1 MTKYRLRILYQHYVA
16 GTLTTQEQLEW
27 KSLLANPDLKQTL
40 EKIVEEGWYDFSDE
54 EIILMDR
61 TIADQIFDQVVAL
74 PQKKVRQRA
83 LWKPVAAVAAVFIVA
98 ALGLYIYTNRS
109 ADKQKQFV
117 SPISHIKTGG
127 NKAYLT
133 LANGK
138 RIILT
143 DSKNGTLVAQNGV
156 QITKTNDGQLVYTVI
171 GNKSSSGNDY
181 NIIETPRGG
190 QYQIH
195 LPDGTNVW
203 LNAASSLKYPS
214 VFKGNERKVE
224 LKGEAYFEVSINKKM
239 PFKVTINSQTIEV
252 LGTHF
257 NVKGYA
263 EEADTKTTLL
273 EGSVKVVSTYSTTGV
288 LIKPGQQALV
298 KRNGDDQI
306 NIVEADMEEVMAWK
320 NNYFRFNNENIES
333 VMRKISRWYD
343 VNVEYDGAISD
354 EEFNGTISRTKN
366 IAQVL
371 KMLEDTQG
379 VHFKIEGRRIVVM
392 K

>member
-1 MTKYRLRILYQHYVA
+1 MTKYRLSNLYQHYVA
-16 GTLTTQEQLEW
+16 GTLTAQEQMEW

-40 EKIVEEGWYDFSDE
+40 EKLVDEGWYDFSDD

-61 TIADQIFDQVVAL
+61 VIADQIFDQVVAL
-74 PQKKVRQRA
+74 PQKKVKRTI
-83 LWKPVAAVAAVFIVA
+83 LWKPFAAAASVIIVA
-98 ALGLYIYTNRS
+98 ALGLYLYTNKS
-109 ADKQKQFV
+109 ADKQKQFT
-117 SPISHIKTGG
+117 SSTSHIKTGG

-138 RIILT
+138 RIVLT
-143 DSKNGTLVAQNGV
+143 DSKNGTLAAQNGV
-156 QITKTNDGQLVYTVI
+156 QITKTADGQLVYTVI
-171 GNKSSSGNDY
+171 GDKNSSANNY
-181 NIIETPRGG
+181 NTIETPRGG
-190 QYQIH
+190 QYQIR

-214 VFKGNERKVE
+214 IFKGNERKVE
-224 LKGEAYFEVSINKKM
+224 LKGEAYFEVAKNKQM
-239 PFKVTINSQTIEV
+239 PFRVITNNQTTEV

-257 NVKGYA
+257 NVKGYL

-273 EGSVKVVSTYSTTGV
+273 EGSVKVVSAHSTGGV
-288 LIKPGQQALV
+288 VIKPGEQAQL
-298 KRNGDDQI
+298 KNNGDDRI
-306 NIVEADMEEVMAWK
+306 NIVDADMEEVMAWK
-320 NNYFRFNNENIES
+320 NNYFRFNNENIQS
-333 VMRKISRWYD
+333 IMLKISRWYD
-343 VNVEYDGAISD
+343 VSVEYEGAISN

-371 KMLEDTQG
+371 RMLEDTKG

>member
-1 MTKYRLRILYQHYVA
+1 MTKYRLSNLYQHYLA
-16 GTLTTQEQLEW
+16 GTLTKQEQMEW

-54 EIILMDR
+54 EIISMDR

-74 PQKKVRQRA
+74 PQKRVKRTI
-83 LWKPVAAVAAVFIVA
+83 LWKPFAAVASIIIVA
-98 ALGLYIYTNRS
+98 ALGLYLYTNRS
-109 ADKQKQFV
+109 GGKKQQFV
-117 SPISHIKTGG
+117 SSTSHIETGG

-133 LANGK
+133 LSNGK
-138 RIILT
+138 RITLT
-143 DSKNGTLVAQNGV
+143 DSKNGTLAAQNGV
-156 QITKTNDGQLVYTVI
+156 QITKTADGQLVYTVV
-171 GNKSSSGNDY
+171 GNKNSSANDY
-181 NIIETPRGG
+181 NTIETPRGG
-190 QYQIH
+190 QYQIR

-214 VFKGNERKVE
+214 IFKGNERKVE
-224 LKGEAYFEVSINKKM
+224 LKGEAYFEVSKNKKM
-239 PFKVTINSQTIEV
+239 PFRVITNTQTIEV

-257 NVKGYA
+257 NVKGYL

-273 EGSVKVVSTYSTTGV
+273 EGSVKVVNTHSTNGLV
-288 LIKPGQQALV
+288 IKPGQQAQV
-298 KRNGDDQI
+298 KNDGDDQI
-306 NIVEADMEEVMAWK
+306 NIVYADMEEVMAWK
-320 NNYFRFNNENIES
+320 NNYFRFNSENIQS

-343 VNVEYDGAISD
+343 VDVEYDGTISA

-371 KMLEDTQG
+371 RMLEETKG

>member
-1 MTKYRLRILYQHYVA
+1 MTKYRLSNLYQHYLA
-16 GTLTTQEQLEW
+16 GTLTTQEQMEW
-27 KSLLANPDLKQTL
+27 KSLLVNPELKQTL
-40 EKIVEEGWYDFSDE
+40 EKIVEEGWYDFSE
-54 EIILMDR
+54 EEMILMDQAK
-61 TIADQIFDQVVAL
+61 ADQIFDHVVAV
-74 PQKKVRQRA
+74 PQIKVRRTI
-83 LWKPVAAVAAVFIVA
+83 LWKPFAAVASVLIVA
-98 ALGLYIYTNRS
+98 ALGLYLYTNGS
-109 ADKQKQFV
+109 ASKQKQFI
-117 SPISHIKTGG
+117 SATSHIETGG

-143 DSKNGTLVAQNGV
+143 DSKNGTLADQNGV
-156 QITKTNDGQLVYTVI
+156 QITKTADGQLVYTVV
-171 GNKSSSGNDY
+171 GNKNSSSNDS
-181 NIIETPRGG
+181 NTIETPRGG
-190 QYQIH
+190 QYQIR

-214 VFKGNERKVE
+214 VFHGNERKVE
-224 LKGEAYFEVSINKKM
+224 LKGEAYFEVSKNKKM
-239 PFKVTINSQTIEV
+239 PFRVITSTQTIEV

-257 NVKGYA
+257 NVKGYL

-273 EGSVKVVSTYSTTGV
+273 EGSVKVVRIHSTNGV
-288 LIKPGQQALV
+288 VIKPGEQAQV
-298 KRNGDDQI
+298 KNDGDDQI
-306 NIVEADMEEVMAWK
+306 NIVGADMEEVMAWK
-320 NNYFRFNNENIES
+320 NNYFRFNSENIQS

-343 VNVEYDGAISD
+343 VDVEYDGAISN

-371 KMLEDTQG
+371 RMLEDTKG

>member
-1 MTKYRLRILYQHYVA
+1 MTKYRLSNLYQHYLA
-16 GTLTTQEQLEW
+16 GTLTTEEQMEW

-54 EIILMDR
+54 EIISMDR

-74 PQKKVRQRA
+74 PQKKVKRTI
-83 LWKPVAAVAAVFIVA
+83 LWKPFAAVASIIIIA
-98 ALGLYIYTNRS
+98 ALGLYLYTNGS
-109 ADKQKQFV
+109 GGKKQQFV
-117 SPISHIKTGG
+117 SSTSYIETGG

-138 RIILT
+138 RITLT
-143 DSKNGTLVAQNGV
+143 DSKNGTLAAQNGV
-156 QITKTNDGQLVYTVI
+156 QITKTADGQLVYTVV
-171 GNKSSSGNDY
+171 GNKSSSANDF
-181 NIIETPRGG
+181 NTIETPRGG
-190 QYQIH
+190 QYQIR

-214 VFKGNERKVE
+214 IFKGNERKVE
-224 LKGEAYFEVSINKKM
+224 LKGEAYFEVSKNKKM
-239 PFKVTINSQTIEV
+239 PFRVITNTQTIEV

-257 NVKGYA
+257 NVKGYL

-273 EGSVKVVSTYSTTGV
+273 EGSVKVVSTHSTNGV
-288 LIKPGQQALV
+288 VIKPGQQARV
-298 KRNGDDQI
+298 KNDGDDEVA
-306 NIVEADMEEVMAWK
+306 IVEADIEEVMAWK
-320 NNYFRFNNENIES
+320 NNYFRFNNENIQS

-343 VNVEYDGAISD
+343 VDVEYNGDISA

-371 KMLEDTQG
+371 RMLEETKG

>member
-1 MTKYRLRILYQHYVA
+1 MTKYRLSNLYQHYLA
-16 GTLTTQEQLEW
+16 GTLTTEEQMEW
-27 KSLLANPDLKQTL
+27 KSLLANPELKQTL

-61 TIADQIFDQVVAL
+61 AIADQIFDHVVAV
-74 PQKKVRQRA
+74 PQKKVKRTV
-83 LWKPVAAVAAVFIVA
+83 LWKPFAAAASIVIVA
-98 ALGLYIYTNRS
+98 ALGLYLYTNGP
-109 ADKQKQFV
+109 ANKQKQFI
-117 SPISHIKTGG
+117 SSTSHIETGG

-143 DSKNGTLVAQNGV
+143 DSKNGTLAAQNGV
-156 QITKTNDGQLVYTVI
+156 QITKTDDGQLVYTVV
-171 GNKSSSGNDY
+171 GNKSSSTNDY
-181 NIIETPRGG
+181 NTIETPRGG
-190 QYQIH
+190 QYQIR

-214 VFKGNERKVE
+214 IFEGKERKVE
-224 LKGEAYFEVSINKKM
+224 LKGEAYFEVSKNKKM
-239 PFKVTINSQTIEV
+239 PFRVITSTQTIEV

-257 NVKGYA
+257 NVKGYL

-273 EGSVKVVSTYSTTGV
+273 EGSVKVLSTHSTNGV
-288 LIKPGQQALV
+288 VIKPGEQAQAKNDGV
-298 KRNGDDQI
+298 DQI
-306 NIVEADMEEVMAWK
+306 NIVNADIEEVMAWK
-320 NNYFRFNNENIES
+320 NNYFRFNSENIQS

-343 VNVEYDGAISD
+343 VDVEYDGAISN

-371 KMLEDTQG
+371 RMLEDTKG